1 MSDKIIAKI
10 VKKIQMIFNFYKIF
24 AKSYITMRKSRVLRI
39 VWYIAH
45 FEFLFFSRKN
55 FLYFI
60 TPYIN
65 LLKIFYNLFFRCYIF
80 YNFFS
85 LF

>member
-39 VWYIAH
+39 VLHIAH
-45 FEFLFFSRKN
+45 FEFLVFFSQKI
-55 FLYFI
+55 F
-60 TPYIN
+60 
-65 LLKIFYNLFFRCYIF
+65 IFYNAIYKLA
-80 YNFFS
+80 
-85 LF
+85 

>member
-39 VWYIAH
+39 VMHIA
-45 FEFLFFSRKN
+45 
-55 FLYFI
+55 YF
-60 TPYIN
+60 
-65 LLKIFYNLFFRCYIF
+65 
-80 YNFFS
+80 
-85 LF
+85 